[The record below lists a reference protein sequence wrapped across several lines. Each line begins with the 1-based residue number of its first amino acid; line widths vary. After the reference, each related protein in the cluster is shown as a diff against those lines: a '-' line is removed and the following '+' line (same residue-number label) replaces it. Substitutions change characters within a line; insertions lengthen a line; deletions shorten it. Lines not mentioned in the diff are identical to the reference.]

1 MSKYFVWINGLSGP
15 EPQKWGEEQYVNQK
29 PVPTLAKHELTPL
42 ENNLPISELV
52 NRYPYEA
59 KS

>member
-1 MSKYFVWINGLSGP
+1 MKYLVWIDGLRGP
-15 EPQKWGEEQYVNQK
+15 EPQKWAENQTSNGK

-42 ENNLPISELV
+42 EANMPLSELV

-59 KS
+59 K

>member
-1 MSKYFVWINGLSGP
+1 MKYLVWINGLRGP
-15 EPQKWGEEQYVNQK
+15 EPQKWAEKQTANGK

-42 ENNLPISELV
+42 EANMPLSELA

-59 KS
+59 K